1 MTLKSVKEDLQARTL
16 RAVAGLLGK
25 LSYFAS
31 LRREDGTYSHW
42 GLSRVYGE
50 EASQQALTE
59 AHRTVLS
66 TILRAPLSKLVEDVG
81 ESCQSRQVTGTEFLG
96 ELTNREP
103 RLLPPAPGAGSRRHL
118 SSVLLALSALVK
130 NRR

>member
-25 LSYFAS
+25 LSYFAG
-31 LRREDGTYSHW
+31 LRQDDGTYSHW

-50 EASQQALTE
+50 EASQRALTE

-66 TILRAPLSKLVEDVG
+66 TILRAPLSKLLEDVG
-81 ESCQSRQVTGTEFLG
+81 KSCQSRQVTGTEFLG
-96 ELTNREP
+96 ELSNQQP